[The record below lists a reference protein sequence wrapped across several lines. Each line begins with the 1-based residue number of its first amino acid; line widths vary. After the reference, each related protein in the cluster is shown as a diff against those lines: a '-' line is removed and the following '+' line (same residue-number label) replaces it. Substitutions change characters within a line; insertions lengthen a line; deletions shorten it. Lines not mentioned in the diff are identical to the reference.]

1 MIEIGNMPILN
12 HIMKIYSHWGWKD
25 FIVCIGYKGQM
36 IKDYFLNH
44 LYYNNDFTITTAN
57 LEVLDWFENYDDWTV
72 TLVNTGEYTDTAARI
87 KKIQKYLSPNDTFL
101 LTYGDGLTDVNINNI
116 IDFHKRKGKIATLL
130 AVKAQSRF
138 GVLETDAS
146 SNVKSFGEKIQDK
159 NFVNGGFY
167 VLNTEIFKYIH
178 DDNESFERDILP
190 RLVKDKQLSA
200 YKYDGFW
207 KCMDSLKD
215 KEELTQLWNSNKAP
229 WKVW

>member
-146 SNVKSFGEKIQDK
+146 SNVKSFGEKIKDK

-229 WKVW
+229 WKLW

>member
-1 MIEIGNMPILN
+1 
-12 HIMKIYSHWGWKD
+12 
-25 FIVCIGYKGQM
+25 M

-146 SNVKSFGEKIQDK
+146 SNVKSFGEKIKDK

-229 WKVW
+229 WKLW

>member
-146 SNVKSFGEKIQDK
+146 SNVKSFGEKIKDK